1 MASKKLKKLLKK
13 AGKAALIGG
22 ALYGATKLGRRRATD
37 APGNALAKA
46 KQLMTQK
53 MAYNTRETEPSYG
66 DAILRGV
73 RGVKH
78 QPKIWTGKQYGP
90 NEDDMWRY
98 PSKKGGSVTGVA
110 KRGFGRALMKG
121 KK

>member
-37 APGNALAKA
+37 APGNAFAKA
-46 KQLMTQK
+46 KRLMTSNN
-53 MAYNTRETEPSYG
+53 AYTGAYP
-66 DAILRGV
+66 DAIMRGQV
-73 RGVKH
+73 GVKAS
-78 QPKIWTGKQYGP
+78 PKRIWNQDQSMTD
-90 NEDDMWRY
+90 NY
-98 PSKKGGSVTGVA
+98 PFLKKGGRVTGVA